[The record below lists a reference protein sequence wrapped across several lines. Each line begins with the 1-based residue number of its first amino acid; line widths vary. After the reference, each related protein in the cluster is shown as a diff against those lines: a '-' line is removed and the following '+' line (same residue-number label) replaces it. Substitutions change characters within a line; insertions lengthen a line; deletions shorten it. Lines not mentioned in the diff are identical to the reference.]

1 VLVVEAENLG
11 VKTVVEDTMA
21 GMAALKDILVAMVGS
36 LGMAVAEMDIL
47 IGKVEKGNYFV
58 FVVGI
63 LVMEGMAEYSVG
75 MEDDLLDVVG
85 RVMSMLVVVV
95 R

>member
-1 VLVVEAENLG
+1 MLVVEADNLAG
-11 VKTVVEDTMA
+11 KAVVEDTLA
-21 GMAALKDILVAMVGS
+21 GMAAVKDILVAMLGS
-36 LGMAVAEMDIL
+36 LGMAVPEMDIL
-47 IGKVEKGNYFV
+47 IGKVDKGNYFV

-75 MEDDLLDVVG
+75 MVEDLLAVVG
-85 RVMSMLVVVV
+85 RVMNMLVV